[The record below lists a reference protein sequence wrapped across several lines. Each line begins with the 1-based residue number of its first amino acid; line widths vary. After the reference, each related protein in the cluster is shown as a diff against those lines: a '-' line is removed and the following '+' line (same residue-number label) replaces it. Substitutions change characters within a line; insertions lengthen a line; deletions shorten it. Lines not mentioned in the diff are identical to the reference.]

1 MYIFSVQLPFL
12 ISESDSKLGLARNIM
27 NRLNSAQKTIFITD
41 SNKRMSDAL
50 EEFEKDGKLSNYN
63 TDGVSTQRLVFRK
76 ITLLAYVLLEVVYQ
90 TKYEICHFF
99 RKLITLGSNYSWI
112 YFWKWRLQ
120 RIFVSI
126 YSLVLCDLAKLM
138 MEKVR

>member
-63 TDGVSTQRLVFRK
+63 TDGVSTQRLV
-76 ITLLAYVLLEVVYQ
+76 
-90 TKYEICHFF
+90 
-99 RKLITLGSNYSWI
+99 
-112 YFWKWRLQ
+112 
-120 RIFVSI
+120 
-126 YSLVLCDLAKLM
+126 
-138 MEKVR
+138 